1 MKNSHT
7 FHKVHAPQKEVNR
20 SPTPFYAANRKL
32 THIPINT
39 HQNTKHSHA
48 SKNSGIP
55 VFSPSHFSL
64 SDADISSSVPAP
76 VRCSAKHARPSD
88 AKTRMGFRNA
98 RLGRCHKGKLNL
110 INLCC
115 SAEFD
120 SRRTLEIRGRELI

>member
-20 SPTPFYAANRKL
+20 SPTLFMVPTVSLLIYLSTL
-32 THIPINT
+32 TEM
-39 HQNTKHSHA
+39 QNTPMHQK
-48 SKNSGIP
+48 SGIP
-55 VFSPSHFSL
+55 VFSLSHFSL

-120 SRRTLEIRGRELI
+120 SRRTLEIRRRELI